1 MRMTFI
7 IPAAFTVYDVPQR
20 DRPPCVLELEVI
32 ELVRMHAN
40 PGWRFRKT
48 VRRGGRVTYTAYVRL
63 PGWITAPEKWPRLE
77 TGEVEITVP
86 MHFNQRAAF
95 PEFPPGK
102 NRVRLDD
109 VLQLRGEPC

>member
-32 ELVRMHAN
+32 ELVRMQIN

-48 VRRGGRVTYTAYVRL
+48 LRRGIHTTYAAYVRL
-63 PGWITAPEKWPRLE
+63 PGWITAPEKWPRLA
-77 TGEVEITVP
+77 TGEVELGVP
-86 MHFNQRAAF
+86 LHFNQRVAI
-95 PEFPPGK
+95 PQFPP
-102 NRVRLDD
+102 NTDRVRIEDT
-109 VLQLRGEPC
+109 LQLRGEPC